1 MLTLNSFRQK
11 VISASTP
18 IVYSSNSGGSKVISV
33 VAAILAISAIKLL
46 QQRNISFDEIIGS
59 RKGGAMGCSPT

>member
-18 IVYSSNSGGSKVISV
+18 IVYSSNSGGSSDISV
-33 VAAILAISAIKLL
+33 VAAILVISASTNYIMAHKWC
-46 QQRNISFDEIIGS
+46 DETPPFS
-59 RKGGAMGCSPT
+59 SS